1 MRQTRACAILGDLY
15 LSGEG
20 VDKDDVRARFYH
32 NIACSSGRPLS
43 PPAEPESNFRWDKIH
58 SRT

>member
-1 MRQTRACAILGDLY
+1 MGIHSETVSSFVRQTRACAILGDLY

-32 NIACSSGRPLS
+32 NIACSSGLRSSCPK
-43 PPAEPESNFRWDKIH
+43 AGR
-58 SRT
+58 